1 LLVSEKLFIRRTD
14 TFRHSALNVNQNVEC
29 RIMSQNLR
37 VNEKLEIMNNLKM
50 WGINTLCL
58 IDIKV
63 RKRGYNVALDML

>member
-1 LLVSEKLFIRRTD
+1 
-14 TFRHSALNVNQNVEC
+14 
-29 RIMSQNLR
+29 MSQNLR